1 MQKLFAII
9 ILSFISLLLFAQ
21 PKVRPPFLIYK
32 TDQWIDSVFN
42 SLSID
47 EKIGQLIMVPA
58 YSSKGQAQIAKVA
71 KMVKENKIGG
81 IIAMQGGPMRHVNM
95 VNQLQKVSKTPLLVA
110 IDAEYGLSMRLD
122 SCIKYPYGFTI
133 GAIYNDSLVY
143 DLGADLGR
151 QCKRLGIH
159 INFAPVVDVNSNP
172 LNPVI
177 GFRSYGD
184 NPRLVLQ
191 KGVAYGLGLQSQG
204 VLATFKHFPG
214 HGDTQKDSHY
224 TLPVITHDR
233 AQLDSIEL
241 VPFRNAV
248 RYGIGGIMTGHLSVP
263 ALDSSGV
270 AATASKVMIHDLLIG
285 EYGFEGLVVTD
296 AMNMEGADT
305 EDGEG
310 KEVKALM
317 AGNDLLE
324 FVVNPAKVIEAV
336 KKAISEGQLSVES
349 INEKCRKILLIKRW
363 AGLNKYIPVRSE
375 NLYTDL
381 NQSAYRMTLRN
392 VAQESFTVL
401 RNAKDLLPL
410 QRLDTLK
417 IATLSI
423 GRGNVTGFQ
432 LSLAKYT
439 HTDHFFIAKDANDL
453 AVKKVM
459 MQLKKYNLVIAAVNN
474 LGNFVSSNYR
484 ISDTQQE
491 VVTQVA
497 NNYNSIFVVFGN
509 PYVLNY
515 FGDIEKANGLI
526 VAYQESPESLDLAG
540 QLIFGAFGAH
550 GKLPVNVNDN
560 FHSGAGLVTSAI
572 NRFKYTLPEELGID
586 STFLKKKIDSLVNVG
601 LREKAFPGCAVFLAK
616 NGKVIFE
623 ESYGF
628 QTYSGERPL
637 QQDDIFDFASLT
649 KIMAPVPALMKL
661 TDQKKLAVNQRMSDY
676 WPDWK
681 GSNKQGLIVAD
692 VLSHQARLK
701 TGIPFWLQTLDKSGN
716 YKPGFYSKDSTDK
729 YSLRVSK
736 DLYILNSFR
745 DSVYAAIK
753 KSTLLKRKR
762 YVYSDLG
769 FIIFPR
775 IIESLA
781 QKDYELFLKENFFR
795 PLGAYSLTYRP
806 YLYQPIDVI
815 DPTEFDDTFRK
826 EQLQGFVHDE
836 SAAVLGGISG
846 NAGLFGTINDAAK
859 MMQMYLNYGSYGGV
873 RYLSETTMREW
884 TRRHFEKLDN
894 RRGYGF
900 DKPYPQNNLRRIG
913 EAYPAPMASDAS
925 FGHSGFTGTFAW
937 ADPVTGIL
945 FLFFS
950 NRIYPTRENN
960 MINHLKI
967 RVFIQETAYEIL
979 QKTKQGGLK
988 TEVMSPKLGV
998 HNHKSGAKGKKI
1010 AVRSRK

>member
-1 MQKLFAII
+1 MQKLLAII
-9 ILSFISLLLFAQ
+9 ILSFFSLLLSAQ
-21 PKVRPPFLIYK
+21 PRIRPPFLVYEN
-32 TDQWIDSVFN
+32 DQWVDSVFN
-42 SLSID
+42 SLTID

-58 YSSKGQAQIAKVA
+58 YSSKGSAQIAKLER
-71 KMVKENKIGG
+71 MIRENKVGG
-81 IIAMQGGPMRHVNM
+81 VIAMQGGPMRQVNM
-95 VNQLQKVSKTPLLVA
+95 MNQLQKISKTPLLVA

-122 SCIKYPYGFTI
+122 SCIKYPYGFML
-133 GAIYNDSLVY
+133 GAIYNDSLLY

-159 INFAPVVDVNSNP
+159 INFAPVADVNSNP

-184 NPRLVLQ
+184 NPKLVLQ
-191 KGVAYGLGLQSQG
+191 KAVAYGLGLQSQH

-214 HGDTQKDSHY
+214 HGDTQKDSHFI
-224 TLPVITHDR
+224 LPVITHDR

-248 RYGIGGIMTGHLSVP
+248 KYGIGGIMTGHLSVP

-270 AATASKVMIHDLLIG
+270 AATISALMIQQLLIG

-296 AMNMEGADT
+296 AMNMEGADDPKDT
-305 EDGEG
+305 ED
-310 KEVKALM
+310 KDRVEVKALI

-324 FVVNPAKVIEAV
+324 FVINPEKVILAV
-336 KKAISEGQLSVES
+336 KDAISDGQISVDA
-349 INEKCRKILLIKRW
+349 INAKCRKILMIKRW
-363 AGLNKYIPVRSE
+363 AGLNKYVPVRTE
-375 NLYTDL
+375 NLYADL
-381 NQSAYRMTLRN
+381 NKSAYRMTLRN
-392 VAQESFTVL
+392 VAEQSLTVL
-401 RNAKDLLPL
+401 KNAKDLLPL
-410 QRLDTLK
+410 RRLDTLK

-423 GRGNVTGFQ
+423 GRGNVTAFQ
-432 LSLAKYT
+432 QSLGKYT
-439 HTDHFFIAKDANDL
+439 HTDHFFIAKDGDEGEI
-453 AVKKVM
+453 KKLIT
-459 MQLKKYNLVIAAVNN
+459 QLKKYNLVIAAVNN

-484 ISDTQQE
+484 ITDTEQK
-491 VVTQVA
+491 VIKQVA
-497 NNYNSIFVVFGN
+497 ANCKSIFVIFGN

-515 FGDIEKANGLI
+515 FEEIEKANGLV
-526 VAYQESPESLDLAG
+526 VAYQESPESQSLAG
-540 QLIFGAFGAH
+540 QLIFGAFGAR
-550 GKLPVNVNDN
+550 GKLPVNVNGN
-560 FHSGAGLVTSAI
+560 YRSGDGLVTLAI
-572 NRFKYTLPEELGID
+572 DRFKYTLPEELGVD
-586 STFLKKKIDSLVNVG
+586 STYLKKKIDSLVNIG
-601 LREKAFPGCAVFLAK
+601 LKEKAFPGCAIFLAK
-616 NGKVIFE
+616 KGKVFFE
-623 ESYGF
+623 ESYGY

-637 QQDDIFDFASLT
+637 PVDEVFDFASLT

-661 TDQKKLAVNQRMSDY
+661 TDQKKLAVNKKMSDY

-701 TGIPFWLQTLDKSGN
+701 TGIPFWMQTMDSNGN

-762 YVYSDLG
+762 YIYSDLG

-775 IIESLA
+775 IIEALS
-781 QKDYELFLKENFFR
+781 QKDYEMYLKDTFYR
-795 PLGAYSLTYRP
+795 PLGATSLTYRP
-806 YLYQPIDVI
+806 YLYQPIDNI
-815 DPTEFDDTFRK
+815 DPTEFDDSFRK

-859 MMQMYLNYGSYGGV
+859 MMQMYLNYGYYGGD
-873 RYLSETTMREW
+873 RYISEATMKEW

-900 DKPYPQNNLRRIG
+900 DKPYPRNNLRRFG
-913 EAYPAPMASDAS
+913 EAYPAPMSSDAS

-950 NRIYPTRENN
+950 NRVYPTRMNN
-960 MINHLKI
+960 MINHLKL
-967 RVFIQETAYEIL
+967 RELIQQTAYEIL
-979 QKTKQGGLK
+979 Q
-988 TEVMSPKLGV
+988 
-998 HNHKSGAKGKKI
+998 N
-1010 AVRSRK
+1010 R